1 MNAKPILTILL
12 IRVLDKTVNF
22 SVLPSEKHEKNENL
36 EDRKN
41 AMFTRK
47 LKKVISCFQID
58 FFSLLFFSVFLQCYL
73 CLYLCFLCFFY
84 YFPFAL
90 LPVIGATKRQR
101 AHINK
106 ASNINKILTM
116 TSWRNQYM
124 TPYWIFWKM
133 I

>member
-124 TPYWIFWKM
+124 TPY
-133 I
+133 

>member
-12 IRVLDKTVNF
+12 FRVLDKTVNF

-124 TPYWIFWKM
+124 TPY
-133 I
+133 